1 MQRLAVT
8 ITLLTVAARP
18 AAAQTS
24 YRVVWWDAA
33 SVVAAG
39 GLSVIP
45 EAAGL
50 PRGAPPRAPG
60 DPASLPG
67 VGRAALHTF
76 SGAPGTAGGGP
87 LAGVVAFSGGA
98 SLAGGS

>member
-39 GLSVIP
+39 GLSRIP
-45 EAAGL
+45 AAAGL
-50 PRGAPPRAPG
+50 PPRAPPLASCHPAALPG
-60 DPASLPG
+60 HDPAA
-67 VGRAALHTF
+67 VHTVSGS
-76 SGAPGTAGGGP
+76 SGAASGVPFATGDFLPA
-87 LAGVVAFSGGA
+87 LASFY
-98 SLAGGS
+98 